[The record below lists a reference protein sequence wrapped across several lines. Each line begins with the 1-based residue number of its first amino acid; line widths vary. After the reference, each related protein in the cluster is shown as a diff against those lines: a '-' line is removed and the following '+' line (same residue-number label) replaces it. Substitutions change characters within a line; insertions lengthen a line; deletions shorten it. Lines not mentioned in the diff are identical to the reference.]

1 MRRRPVAALLAAV
14 VAIGCGAALAKPK
27 PKPKPAPNPSAIV
40 KSTIRTG
47 LQPCGEVEAAG
58 AVWIST
64 YLSGTL
70 ERINPRTNKVTG
82 RVSIGARP
90 CGLAAGFDSVWI
102 NAFGTNSVERVD
114 PRALKLTAHI
124 RVGRAPFDVLAAAG
138 SVWTTNNGDGS
149 VSRIDPATNQVTST
163 IRIGAGA
170 AGLAFAGGAVWV
182 GTTGS
187 SEDVFRIDPATEA
200 VARVPIGEPTPAWFS
215 SRGDEL
221 WVATARNNVVR
232 IDPASNRITARVG
245 VGLGPKDGVLD
256 ARGLVWTPNLNAN
269 TVSIVDAATASLVT
283 SIRVGETP
291 FVLNDGF
298 GDVWSGS
305 YGGGDVRRLR
315 APKIV
320 ASALAQ
326 HDASGQSGTVR
337 LIAVSRT
344 KTLVA
349 VTLSSAPD
357 AEQPVHLHGGRCG
370 TFTGLPF
377 GEWVLRGGRGAK
389 VVNAPIAKLSNGRY
403 ALDVHR
409 APGDASYVACANL
422 R

>member
-1 MRRRPVAALLAAV
+1 MRRPAATLLVAVA
-14 VAIGCGAALAKPK
+14 AIGCGTALAAKPT
-27 PKPKPAPNPSAIV
+27 PNPGAIV

-64 YLSGTL
+64 YLSSTL
-70 ERINPRTNKVTG
+70 ERINPATNKVTG
-82 RVSIGARP
+82 KVAVGDKP
-90 CGLAAGFDSVWI
+90 CGLAAGFDSIWI
-102 NAFGTNSVERVD
+102 NAYGTNSVERVD
-114 PRALKLTAHI
+114 PRTLKLTAHI
-124 RVGRAPFDVLAAAG
+124 PVGKLPFDVLVAAG

-170 AGLAFAGGAVWV
+170 AGLAYAGGSIWV
-182 GTTGS
+182 GATATASGPA
-187 SEDVFRIDPATEA
+187 EDVFRIDPATEA
-200 VARVPIGEPTPAWFS
+200 VTRAPIGEPGPVWFS

-221 WVATARNNVVR
+221 WVATQSNKVVR
-232 IDPASNRITARVG
+232 IDPATNRVTARVG
-245 VGLGPKDGVLD
+245 VGLGPKDGVID
-256 ARGLVWTPNLNAN
+256 SRGLIWTPNLNAN
-269 TVSIVDAATASLVT
+269 SVSILDAATATLVT
-283 SIRVGETP
+283 TIRVGDSP

-298 GDVWSGS
+298 GDVWSAS

-320 ASALAQ
+320 TSTLAEQ
-326 HDASGQSGTVR
+326 NGSGQSGTVR

-349 VTLSSAPD
+349 VTLSSPPD
-357 AEQPVHLHGGRCG
+357 AQQPVHLHGGRCG
-370 TFTGLPF
+370 SFTGLPF
-377 GEWVLRGGRGAK
+377 GTWTLRSGRGAK
-389 VVNAPIAKLSNGRY
+389 VVPAAISKLSNGRY
-403 ALDVHR
+403 ALDIHR
-409 APGDASYVACANL
+409 AAGDPSYVACANI

>member
-1 MRRRPVAALLAAV
+1 MRRPAATLLVAIA
-14 VAIGCGAALAKPK
+14 AIGCGAALAKPK
-27 PKPKPAPNPSAIV
+27 PKPKLTPNPGAIV

-64 YLSGTL
+64 YLSSTL
-70 ERINPRTNKVTG
+70 ERINPATNKVTG
-82 RVSIGARP
+82 KVAVGDKP
-90 CGLAAGFDSVWI
+90 CGLVAGFDSIWI
-102 NAFGTNSVERVD
+102 NAYGTNSVERVD
-114 PRALKLTAHI
+114 PRTLKLTAHI
-124 RVGRAPFDVLAAAG
+124 PVGKAPFDVLVAAG

-182 GTTGS
+182 GATGPA
-187 SEDVFRIDPATEA
+187 EDVFRIDPATEA
-200 VARVPIGEPTPAWFS
+200 VTRVPIGEPGPVWFS

-221 WVATARNNVVR
+221 WVSTLRNNVVR
-232 IDPASNRITARVG
+232 IDAATNRVTARVG

-256 ARGLVWTPNLNAN
+256 SRGLIWTPNLNAN
-269 TVSIVDAATASLVT
+269 SVSIVDAATASLVT
-283 SIRVGETP
+283 TIRVGESP

-298 GDVWSGS
+298 GDVWSAS

-320 ASALAQ
+320 TSTLAE
-326 HDASGQSGTVR
+326 HNGSGQSGTVR

-344 KTLVA
+344 RTLVA
-349 VTLSSAPD
+349 VTLTSPPD
-357 AEQPVHLHGGRCG
+357 ARQPVHLHGGRCG
-370 TFTGLPF
+370 SFTGLPF
-377 GEWVLRGGRGAK
+377 GEWMLRGGRGAK
-389 VVNAPIAKLSNGRY
+389 VVPAAISKLSNSRY

-409 APGDASYVACANL
+409 AAGDPSYVACANL